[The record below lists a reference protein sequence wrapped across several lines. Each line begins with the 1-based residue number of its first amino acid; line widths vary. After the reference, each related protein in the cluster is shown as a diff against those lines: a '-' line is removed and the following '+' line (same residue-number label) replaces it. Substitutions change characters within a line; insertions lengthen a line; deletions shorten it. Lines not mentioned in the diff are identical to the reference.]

1 MKIYQFFCDF
11 LVKMEKSNLMKPHF
25 NIDDLTKSDLDD
37 KCTYFDP
44 YHALRRPIEP
54 ERLQSIYQHAFIY
67 DLLYK
72 FAKEYLPDVNN
83 LQGNNVN
90 SSSKATDTKID
101 TIKDKVIEYL
111 LKIDLREDQN
121 ESINKK
127 NSETIVDSLW
137 DTDDLNILRKNF
149 TDIKENNIKLKSRLA
164 ILEKENGDLR
174 EKYENLKISTQ
185 SMPSEIKSLEKENER
200 LYIRVEELES
210 RYASYSNELDNVDK
224 IINKISN
231 EKDELKKLN
240 QDLKCEK
247 LKLEYELNKSQS
259 KLDTVKLETKMHY
272 TSLVEKFKFNNEKE
286 IQKLN
291 RVIGEL
297 GEKLDYEKK
306 QNDKSK
312 KALDHLRVHFVT
324 SCTSNQTD
332 RIDDKNIKIF

>member
-1 MKIYQFFCDF
+1 MNKI
-11 LVKMEKSNLMKPHF
+11 KPHF
-25 NIDDLTKSDLDD
+25 NIEDLNKTDLNDNY
-37 KCTYFDP
+37 TYFDP

-83 LQGNNVN
+83 VNENTVN
-90 SSSKATDTKID
+90 SNTKATDTKID
-101 TIKDKVIEYL
+101 TVKDKVIEYL
-111 LKIDLREDQN
+111 LKLDLKKEND
-121 ESINKK
+121 ESKITK
-127 NSETIVDSLW
+127 NDLIVDSLW
-137 DTDDLNILRKNF
+137 DTSDLNILRKNF
-149 TDIKENNIKLKSRLA
+149 TDIKETNIKLKSRLA
-164 ILEKENGDLR
+164 VLEKENGDLR
-174 EKYENLKISTQ
+174 EKYENLKLSTQ
-185 SMPSEIKSLEKENER
+185 SMPDEIKSLEKENER

-224 IINKISN
+224 IIQKLTN

-259 KLDTVKLETKMHY
+259 KMDTVKLETKMHY
-272 TSLVEKFKFNNEKE
+272 TSIVEKFKFKYEKE

-291 RVIGEL
+291 QVIDQL
-297 GEKLDYEKK
+297 NEKLDNEKK

-312 KALDHLRVHFVT
+312 KALDHLRIHFVT

-332 RIDDKNIKIF
+332 RIDDNNIKIF